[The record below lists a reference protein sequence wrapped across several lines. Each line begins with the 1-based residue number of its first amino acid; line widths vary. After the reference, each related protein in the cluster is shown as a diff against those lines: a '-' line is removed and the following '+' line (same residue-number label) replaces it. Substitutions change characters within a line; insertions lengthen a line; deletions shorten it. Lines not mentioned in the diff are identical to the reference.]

1 MEGMTLQTDFER
13 LEKKIIQ
20 LIEGYKA
27 LKARNE
33 DLTNELRIQ
42 GREVEELKR
51 KVQEFSETKNIISRK
66 VDDLLGKV
74 QELDIQ

>member
-1 MEGMTLQTDFER
+1 MRKGILDFFSAFNYRLCPKSREGTTLQTDFET

-33 DLTNELRIQ
+33 DLMNELRIQ

-51 KVQEFSETKNIISRK
+51 KV
-66 VDDLLGKV
+66 
-74 QELDIQ
+74 

>member
-1 MEGMTLQTDFER
+1 MQADFET

-20 LIEGYKA
+20 LIEAYKA
-27 LKARNE
+27 LIARNE
-33 DLTNELRIQ
+33 DLTNELRIR
-42 GREVEELKR
+42 GREVEELKK

-74 QELDIQ
+74 QALDIQ

>member
-1 MEGMTLQTDFER
+1 MQTDFET

-20 LIEGYKA
+20 LIEAYKA
-27 LKARNE
+27 LKVRNE
-33 DLTNELRIQ
+33 DLANELRIQ

-51 KVQEFSETKNIISRK
+51 KVQDFSETKSVISRK
-66 VDDLLGKV
+66 VDDLLSKV